1 MPSRA
6 CASAATSVKFTD
18 DGFSEYKKPTGHV
31 DTFNTMAKTSLDQSE
46 GPPESAAFVDGANLP
61 CYRPLRTLRR

>member
-46 GPPESAAFVDGANLP
+46 GP
-61 CYRPLRTLRR
+61 LRAPRLLTGPTSPVTVPYEL